1 MRKLLALLMALFLVM
16 PLLLAAQA
24 VVSASSFILDPDIT
38 GGEFDSDQIYESIL
52 SEAVIWGLLRAQLDL
67 PPGTDTSRLKA
78 VLTDAIQRSDLKQ
91 QVGGLVE
98 GLFAY
103 ARGESDQFEPLLDI
117 TSVKNVLA
125 TEKQHEFLA
134 ELVAVLPVCQPG
146 QTPGLGGEGQ
156 SPCKPEGIPDDMLIE
171 SFLKPA
177 FPLVMASVPNQIAIS
192 TEWMDWQQEEGWRR
206 LVPGRAL
213 PASLILAS
221 VVLGFV
227 AASFWYI
234 TALLADDAWG
244 ARLQWLGGMLM
255 LPSGLLFLAGLLIGS
270 GITAA
275 LVDFGME
282 RANLPF
288 GTFGAL
294 LRAVISGS
302 VPRAAGAFMM
312 VGGISAAMA
321 LGLFLWGF
329 IYPRQRGQ

>member
-1 MRKLLALLMALFLVM
+1 MRKLFALLMALFLVM

-38 GGEFDSDQIYESIL
+38 SGEFDSDQIYESIL
-52 SEAVIWGLLRAQLDL
+52 SEAVIWGLLRVQLDL

-255 LPSGLLFLAGLLIGS
+255 LPSGLFFLAGLLIGS

>member
-38 GGEFDSDQIYESIL
+38 SEGVDSDEIYNSIL
-52 SEAVIWGLLRAQLDL
+52 SEAVIWGLVRAQLDL
-67 PPGTDTSRLKA
+67 PPGTDSSRLQT

-103 ARGESDQFEPLLDI
+103 ARGENDQFEPLLDI
-117 TSVKNVLA
+117 SSVKNVLA
-125 TEKQHEFLA
+125 TEKQDEFLV
-134 ELVAVLPVCQPG
+134 ELVAVLPVCQSG
-146 QTPGLGGEGQ
+146 QSPGLGGEEQ

-177 FPLVMASVPNQIAIS
+177 FPLVMASIPNQIAIS
-192 TEWMDWQQEEGWRR
+192 PEWLDWQGEEGWRQ

-234 TALLADDAWG
+234 AALLADDAWG
-244 ARLQWLGGMLM
+244 VRLQWLGGMLM
-255 LPSGLLFLAGLLIGS
+255 VPSALLFLAGLLIGS
-270 GITAA
+270 GISAA
-275 LVDFGME
+275 LVDFGLAQ
-282 RANLPF
+282 ANLPF
-288 GTFGAL
+288 GTFSTL

-329 IYPRQRGQ
+329 VYPRQQGQ

>member
-1 MRKLLALLMALFLVM
+1 MRKLFALLMALFLVM

-38 GGEFDSDQIYESIL
+38 SGEFDSDQIYESIL
-52 SEAVIWGLLRAQLDL
+52 SEAVIWGLLRVQLDL
-67 PPGTDTSRLKA
+67 PPGTDTSRLQA

-91 QVGGLVE
+91 QVSGLVE

-125 TEKQHEFLA
+125 TEKQDEFLA